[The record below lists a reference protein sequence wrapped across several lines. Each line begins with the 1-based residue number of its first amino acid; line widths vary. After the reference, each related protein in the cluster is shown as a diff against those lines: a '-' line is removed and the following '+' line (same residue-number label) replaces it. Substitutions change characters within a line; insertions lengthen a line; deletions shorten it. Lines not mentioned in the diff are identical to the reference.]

1 MATKVWSAKS
11 GIIRASDSSAVNAQ
25 RWLPS
30 AGFAPEGRVVA
41 EKKLSGV
48 TPTAAAITPGV
59 TPAIS
64 PIISPTLSS
73 MSASEPG
80 TLTPEEEALVSI
92 SALRLLPEEL
102 EHIREQ
108 AFKEGEAEGRK
119 LGYEEGKVAGKLEV
133 EATFEERFA
142 REIEPRV
149 QQMQAPLIKI
159 LETIEAEVPQLDGII
174 AEQIVDLAL
183 LIAQQMTCSAI
194 KFNRTIILS
203 IFDHAI
209 HALPREARGLLQIYL
224 HPDDAKILKEFL
236 VHQLK
241 AEEHRVFIDSD
252 IQRGGCRLVSR
263 LGELDATLEDRW
275 KTLIKNLGRDMA
287 WLSLEGSPQSAP
299 LELELNPGIPK
310 KEADTDTNEI
320 EIVQTDT
327 SLPSTPSADTS
338 VEANGSTE
346 KKVSKKAAAQL
357 SQVQPTQHDE
367 KNTLATASQN
377 TDLLIDSL
385 TLEPE
390 PVKKTP
396 AKKKSAKKTGEE

>member
-1 MATKVWSAKS
+1 MNV
-11 GIIRASDSSAVNAQ
+11 Q

-41 EKKLSGV
+41 EKKAGASSSL
-48 TPTAAAITPGV
+48 PTAPAITPAV

-64 PIISPTLSS
+64 PTVLTSS
-73 MSASEPG
+73 STPSGTSSEPVP
-80 TLTPEEEALVSI
+80 LTPGEEALVSI

-149 QQMQAPLIKI
+149 QQMQAPLVKI

-174 AEQIVDLAL
+174 SEQIVDLAL

-275 KTLIKNLGRDMA
+275 KTLIKNLGRDMS
-287 WLSLEGSPQSAP
+287 WLNLEGSPQSTP
-299 LELELNPGIPK
+299 LEIELNPAMSK
-310 KEADTDTNEI
+310 KEADADTAELASSQMDI
-320 EIVQTDT
+320 
-327 SLPSTPSADTS
+327 SLPSPSPAVAS
-338 VEANGSTE
+338 VGEENVSSG
-346 KKVSKKAAAQL
+346 KKSSKKAASPLPQSPQMPQHNAENTPLAASEQDDL
-357 SQVQPTQHDE
+357 STNSAEV
-367 KNTLATASQN
+367 
-377 TDLLIDSL
+377 
-385 TLEPE
+385 EPE
-390 PVKKTP
+390 PIKKAP
-396 AKKKSAKKTGEE
+396 AKKKSTKKTGEE